1 MWCSLC
7 DSDHPVGTPCL
18 RHGSSQFDNLSRFK
32 PYAPI
37 KPLETYRPP
46 EIYEP
51 YEPIKPLETYNPFEN
66 LKPLEPIK
74 PLETYEPFEAL
85 KPFETFKLLEP
96 VEPLEY
102 RPLENFEPPDP
113 LLPAQI
119 RDIGN
124 HVVGYREQGSSLIQP
139 VSSMINNG
147 LPLQIQ
153 GNIVRD
159 TFGRPVG
166 QLGPGNM
173 MFPPPSF
180 GPDLDIG

>member
-1 MWCSLC
+1 M
-7 DSDHPVGTPCL
+7 
-18 RHGSSQFDNLSRFK
+18 
-32 PYAPI
+32 

-51 YEPIKPLETYNPFEN
+51 YEPIQPLETYNPFEN
-66 LKPLEPIK
+66 LRLLEPIQ
-74 PLETYEPFEAL
+74 PLEAYNPFENL
-85 KPFETFKLLEP
+85 RVLEP
-96 VEPLEY
+96 IQPLEY
-102 RPLENFEPPDP
+102 RPLENFQPPDP

-119 RDIGN
+119 RDTGN

-139 VSSMINNG
+139 VNSMINNG

-153 GNIVRD
+153 GNMVRD
-159 TFGRPVG
+159 TMGNLVG

-173 MFPPPSF
+173 MFPPPSL